1 MKNSDKIMSWLKRLF
16 VIAGIVVILRVFVFI
31 PFEISGSSMSPT
43 IKPKDALIMTR
54 FGKIKRSDIVVFE
67 TNTGERYI
75 KRVIGLPG
83 DQLYYKNDHLYIN
96 GHQVEEPYLATNQA
110 KYKENGR
117 QNSPYTSDFT
127 LQKLTG
133 YTTIPAHYY
142 FVMGDNRR
150 FSKDSRS
157 FGLVNQQA
165 MIGKVRCIYYPF
177 SQMKL
182 L

>member
-1 MKNSDKIMSWLKRLF
+1 MSWLKRLF
-16 VIAGIVVILRVFVFI
+16 VIGGIVIILRMFVFI

-54 FGKIKRSDIVVFE
+54 FGKVKRFDVVVFE
-67 TNTGERYI
+67 TNEGERYI
-75 KRVIGLPG
+75 KRIIGLPG
-83 DQLYYKNDHLYIN
+83 DRLEYKNDVLWIN
-96 GHQVEEPYLATNQA
+96 GKKVAEPYLTASKQQYKKTGQTN
-110 KYKENGR
+110 G
-117 QNSPYTSDFT
+117 PYTSDFT

-133 YTTIPAHYY
+133 YTVIPNQYY

-157 FGLVNQQA
+157 FGLVHQQA
-165 MIGKVRCIYYPF
+165 LIGKVRCIYYPF
-177 SQMKL
+177 NQIKL